1 MPGAKR
7 PRDGDGLSADHGGA
21 GGKNPRKG
29 GGERASAAAAE
40 AEAAAA
46 AAAAAASWVRV
57 DGLSAGASEASVAAL
72 CRKAGMIRV
81 DLETGAQCV
90 RLLGGG
96 GGTVSALVCYL
107 KPASVSLAVT
117 LLDGLAL
124 PAEDG
129 RAACVVA
136 VAPAD
141 APEAPAAVA
150 GAAVSA
156 AARVRAAEQRAALSW
171 AEEGDESIGL
181 RTVVLRNVFDPAEVA
196 GDASGQVADD
206 ILEDMAH
213 EAVRYGEVK
222 SLELRSKFG
231 AVTIEYAS
239 AGAATAALA
248 AFGGRFFGGR
258 RIAAGFYDGCEF
270 DAKRKD
276 GEGAAAAAAAA
287 PARGSGGVKEA
298 DEEARLD
305 DFGAWLE
312 AQ

>member
-1 MPGAKR
+1 
-7 PRDGDGLSADHGGA
+7 
-21 GGKNPRKG
+21 
-29 GGERASAAAAE
+29 
-40 AEAAAA
+40 
-46 AAAAAASWVRV
+46 
-57 DGLSAGASEASVAAL
+57 
-72 CRKAGMIRV
+72 MIRV

-90 RLLGGG
+90 RLLPGGSGGG
-96 GGTVSALVCYL
+96 GDTVSALVGFL
-107 KPASVSLAVT
+107 RPASVALAVT
-117 LLDGLAL
+117 LLDGLEL

-141 APEAPAAVA
+141 APDPPTAAAA
-150 GAAVSA
+150 GGAGSSA

-181 RTVVLRNVFDPAEVA
+181 RTVVLRNVFDPAELA
-196 GDASGQVADD
+196 GDASGELADD
-206 ILEDMAH
+206 LAQDVAH
-213 EAVRYGEVK
+213 EAVRHGEVK

-312 AQ
+312 AQEQINK